1 MNDNVPYS
9 PLNGLPEAWRDGL
22 KEEVKRSAIAFVT
35 IWALFFACLLY
46 TSSEPTRQVR

>member
-22 KEEVKRSAIAFVT
+22 KEEVKRSAIVFVT
-35 IWALFFACLLY
+35 IWRCSSPFALSFRTCGQ
-46 TSSEPTRQVR
+46 SWWR